1 MFGRQYQGFVK
12 LYMVYDRYYYSKF
25 NDLKK
30 TVYKKIYT
38 AFERFEK
45 EICFNIDTLTVEDV
59 CNVIFAINLDNPHL
73 FYVDFGNI
81 RIKTLL
87 GMIVVSVAYFYNQNE
102 VAQIQ
107 PKIQKATNAI
117 LKRVQGTTAYEKVL
131 SLHDVLADNILY
143 DDNAAEKI
151 DKYYLKS
158 NTILGVLFFK
168 TAVCEG
174 ISKTFKYLLNLLD
187 IKCLIVIGDTD
198 ESAQKG
204 YKHAWNIVKIDDASY
219 HVDLT
224 WDVNRSFPNAISH
237 AYFCLS
243 DEHAMKTH
251 SWKGQE
257 VPACVGKKNYYTQNG
272 LIAQNDFD
280 VCRIIDNACSQG
292 RLAVEI
298 QTDVTKSIDEYADL
312 CMRTIRHHSHTK
324 AAVEIGMDVE
334 SKIIQFR
341 WALRGEGFQRKQQ
354 SKNIILAQ
362 NKKERIGMFDRIKNF
377 FDKF

>member
-1 MFGRQYQGFVK
+1 MI
-12 LYMVYDRYYYSKF
+12 YDRYYYSKL
-25 NDLKK
+25 NNAQKAGYK
-30 TVYKKIYT
+30 TIYA
-38 AFERFEK
+38 AFERFER
-45 EICFNIDTLTVEDV
+45 EIFLNCGMLSVEDV
-59 CNVIFAINLDNPHL
+59 WNIVYAIDLDNPHM
-73 FYVDFGNI
+73 FYIDFGNI
-81 RIKTLL
+81 KIKTLL
-87 GMIVVSVAYFYNQNE
+87 GMIAVSVTYFYNQNE

-107 PKIQKATNAI
+107 LKIQKTTNAI

-131 SLHDVLADNILY
+131 SLHDVLAENILY
-143 DDNAAEKI
+143 DDNAADDI

-168 TAVCEG
+168 TAICEG
-174 ISKTFKYLLNLLD
+174 ISKTFKLLLNMLD
-187 IKCLIVIGDTD
+187 VKCLIVIGDTNENAD
-198 ESAQKG
+198 KNV
-204 YKHAWNIVKIDDASY
+204 KHAWNIVKIEGEPY
-219 HVDLT
+219 HIDLT

-243 DEHAMKTH
+243 DENAMKTH
-251 SWKGQE
+251 RWIVKE
-257 VPACVGKKNYYTQNG
+257 VPICVGERNYYKENG

-280 VCRIIDNACSQG
+280 TCRIIDNACSQG
-292 RLAVEI
+292 RLSVEI
-298 QTDVTKSIDEYADL
+298 QTDITKSINEYADL

>member
-1 MFGRQYQGFVK
+1 M
-12 LYMVYDRYYYSKF
+12 LYDRYYYSKL
-25 NDLKK
+25 NNCEKEAYK
-30 TVYKKIYT
+30 TIYA

-45 EICFNIDTLTVEDV
+45 DVFLNRGMLSAEDAFYIINAV
-59 CNVIFAINLDNPHL
+59 NLDNPHL

-81 RIKTLL
+81 KIKTLL
-87 GMIVVSVAYFYNQNE
+87 GMIAVSVTYFYNQNE

-174 ISKTFKYLLNLLD
+174 ISKTFKYLLNLID

>member
-1 MFGRQYQGFVK
+1 M
-12 LYMVYDRYYYSKF
+12 LYDRYYYSKL
-25 NDLKK
+25 NNREKEAYK
-30 TVYKKIYT
+30 TIYA

-45 EICFNIDTLTVEDV
+45 DVFLNSGMLSVEDV
-59 CNVIFAINLDNPHL
+59 FYIINAVNLDNPHL

-87 GMIVVSVAYFYNQNE
+87 GMIVVSVTYFYNQNE

-107 PKIQKATNAI
+107 PKIQKTTNAI

-131 SLHDVLADNILY
+131 SLHDVLAENILY

-158 NTILGVLFFK
+158 KTILGVLFFK

-174 ISKTFKYLLNLLD
+174 ISKTYKFLLNLLD

-198 ESAQKG
+198 ESTQDG

-243 DEHAMKTH
+243 DENAMKTH
-251 SWKGQE
+251 RWKVKE
-257 VPACVGKKNYYTQNG
+257 VPICVGERNYYKENG

-280 VCRIIDNACSQG
+280 TCRIIDNACSQG
-292 RLAVEI
+292 RLSVEI
-298 QTDVTKSIDEYADL
+298 QTDITKSINEYADL
-312 CMRTIRHHSHTK
+312 CLHAIKHHPHTK
-324 AAVEIGMDVE
+324 VAVEVGMVA
-334 SKIIQFR
+334 SSNVIQFR
-341 WALRGEGFQRKQQ
+341 WTLRGEEFQRKPQGRDVM
-354 SKNIILAQ
+354 LAQ
-362 NKKERIGMFDRIKNF
+362 NKNERIELFDKIKNF
-377 FDKF
+377 FEKFKK

>member
-1 MFGRQYQGFVK
+1 
-12 LYMVYDRYYYSKF
+12 MVYDRYYYSKF

-174 ISKTFKYLLNLLD
+174 ISKTFKYLLNLID

-243 DEHAMKTH
+243 DENAMKTH

-257 VPACVGKKNYYTQNG
+257 VPACVGKKNYYT
-272 LIAQNDFD
+272 
-280 VCRIIDNACSQG
+280 
-292 RLAVEI
+292 
-298 QTDVTKSIDEYADL
+298 
-312 CMRTIRHHSHTK
+312 
-324 AAVEIGMDVE
+324 
-334 SKIIQFR
+334 
-341 WALRGEGFQRKQQ
+341 
-354 SKNIILAQ
+354 
-362 NKKERIGMFDRIKNF
+362 
-377 FDKF
+377 